1 MSIKNGYHTTRVRV
15 RYAETDQMGV
25 AYNAHYLTW
34 FEVGR
39 TEFMREIG
47 VTYHETEKDGYFLP
61 VSGAGIQFLK
71 PALYDDVLTVRTHIS
86 EKPGARLKL
95 SYEIL
100 RGGEVISTGFTEHV
114 FTDRG
119 MAPKRPP
126 KGLRNQLMALWQA
139 ADEMKEKDTP

>member
-25 AYNAHYLTW
+25 AYNAYYLTW

-71 PALYDDVLTVRTHIS
+71 PAFYDDVLTVRTHIG
-86 EKPGARLKL
+86 EKPGVRLRL
-95 SYEIL
+95 GYEIQ
-100 RGGEVISTGFTEHV
+100 RDGEVIATGFTEHV
-114 FTDRG
+114 FTDRR
-119 MAPKRPP
+119 MVPIRPP
-126 KGLRNQLMALWQA
+126 KELRELLTGLWKATRG
-139 ADEMKEKDTP
+139 MKEKDTS